1 MSELERALHSNDI
14 NLVKK
19 VISDMEYE
27 YYTVDNGEELKDYF
41 EDFEYIVPN
50 YDTLL
55 KAMGIDDNQEPKV
68 SEMYSDEVE
77 RKMDKVDA
85 FESPDFINLYF
96 IRMEQYALADE
107 DATISRVI
115 YTDNIEKAVQD
126 CMKLLA
132 KRNIVLEYRIL
143 NQKKNRG
150 IENGR

>member
-55 KAMGIDDNQEPKV
+55 KTMGIDDNQEPKV

-85 FESPDFINLYF
+85 FESSEFINLYF

>member
-1 MSELERALHSNDI
+1 MSELERASHSNDI

-55 KAMGIDDNQEPKV
+55 KAMWIDDNQEPKV

-85 FESPDFINLYF
+85 FESSEFINLYF

-126 CMKLLA
+126 CLKLLA